1 MLFYTAN
8 EDDESPE
15 AVIHNVDTGITYRLG
30 LVDSDEGRTPVV
42 ELIMP
47 ARVHG
52 FPKHLFRG
60 GQAVEFWRAL
70 LYCNPWNGAAVSP
83 RVFLDRVAGVT
94 QEMQSPGDG
103 QPF

>member
-15 AVIHNVDTGITYRLG
+15 ATIHNTDTGITYRL
-30 LVDSDEGRTPVV
+30 VVSEGEGSMV

-47 ARVHG
+47 GRLL
-52 FPKHLFRG
+52 PSQLFRG

-83 RVFLDRVAGVT
+83 RVFLDRVAGVV
-94 QEMQSPGDG
+94 QGPGDE